1 MYKLSKR
8 SYERLNGIDAIL
20 IAALTEAIKDSPYDF
35 GIPEDGGL
43 RTEKRQKELYE
54 VGRREIEDEAVITY
68 CDGLE
73 KKSYHQSGKAFDIF
87 GYKDGGASWDKEVL
101 TTISTHIR
109 NVAEDQFNVTLEWG
123 GDWSRPDM
131 PHFQI

>member
-20 IAALTEAIKDSPYDF
+20 IAIVTEAIKESPFDF
-35 GIPEDGGL
+35 GIPRSGGL
-43 RTEKRQKELYE
+43 RTA
-54 VGRREIEDEAVITY
+54 EDQY
-68 CDGLE
+68 KLFKDGKSKCDGFK

-87 GYKDGGASWDKEVL
+87 AYVDGDASWSPSHLEPIARHIQKVAKE
-101 TTISTHIR
+101 
-109 NVAEDQFNVTLEWG
+109 QFNVELTWG
-123 GDWSRPDM
+123 GDWTSFRDM

>member
-20 IAALTEAIKDSPYDF
+20 IAIVTEAIKESPYDF
-35 GIPEDGGL
+35 GIPKLGGM
-43 RTEKRQKELYE
+43 RTAEEQNILFAKKRSK
-54 VGRREIEDEAVITY
+54 
-68 CDGLE
+68 CDGYT

-87 GYKDGGASWDKEVL
+87 AYVDGGASWDKEYL
-101 TTISTHIR
+101 EPIAKHIVK
-109 NVAEDQFNVTLEWG
+109 VAHENFDINLEWG
-123 GDWSRPDM
+123 GNWINFKDM